1 MADKKNQPASPPN
14 QASPN
19 DLTLGQSIAEARERK
34 GFSQDDVVRETHLPI
49 HYVRMIES
57 DNYGA
62 ISDQLYVLPF
72 LRRYATF
79 LDLDAEEVASR
90 FVRDVQRSETN
101 VTRMSEPITMV
112 QKRRGSWRTL
122 VIGLLVIAALGAV
135 AELALRHFEL
145 IKQALHPSSAAS
157 SAPMPGATIETSVAP
172 AEAPVSSPAQIA
184 SPAAQTAPMA
194 AASAVLPSAR
204 GTSVAPQPRNETG
217 NQEEN

>member
-1 MADKKNQPASPPN
+1 M
-14 QASPN
+14 
-19 DLTLGQSIAEARERK
+19 TLGQSIAEARERK

-112 QKRRGSWRTL
+112 QKRRRSWRTL
-122 VIGLLVIAALGAV
+122 VFGLLIISALAAV

-157 SAPMPGATIETSVAP
+157 SAPMSGATIETSVAP
-172 AEAPVSSPAQIA
+172 AEAPVVSPAQAA
-184 SPAAQTAPMA
+184 SPAAQNPPIA
-194 AASAVLPSAR
+194 AASAAPPSAAA
-204 GTSVAPQPRNETG
+204 TTVVPRPRRAAG

>member
-1 MADKKNQPASPPN
+1 
-14 QASPN
+14 
-19 DLTLGQSIAEARERK
+19 
-34 GFSQDDVVRETHLPI
+34 VRETHLPI

-90 FVRDVQRSETN
+90 FVRDVQRAETN
-101 VTRMSEPITMV
+101 VTRMSEPITV
-112 QKRRGSWRTL
+112 VEKKRGAWRTL

-145 IKQALHPSSAAS
+145 IKQAIHPSSAAS
-157 SAPMPGATIETSVAP
+157 PAPMPGATIETSVSP
-172 AEAPVSSPAQIA
+172 VEAPVSA
-184 SPAAQTAPMA
+184 AAQSSA
-194 AASAVLPSAR
+194 AAAPNAPIAAS
-204 GTSVAPQPRNETG
+204 SVAAPSSVPTSAAPKPRAAA